1 MAVSQKIVHFSPLT
15 LNFRP
20 KECRIYSGESEL
32 FPIHSF
38 DDEGLC
44 LDDRLDVEVLDM
56 SQNVQFKYRTF
67 RFQQIKTIDQK
78 HQVRVSIEQKI
89 KFLELN
95 LNIWKEGEIYT
106 HYQIECKL
114 RLASAASPV
123 KPDEIPNC
131 SCFSDES
138 CDGAAWSY
146 WSSCDGSCKQTRTRN
161 KDDTDEKTESRDCQN
176 LCFFDVEDDI
186 DDELKT
192 CSIQN
197 SRSKRHAFK
206 EMTSQQKTSLKRT
219 SRLMNG
225 SSAYPGSLPYVVR
238 LTFQSFDQFHSD
250 TQAGFLETEK
260 KNYFKGAGNSGN
272 SGPEFGL
279 NLQPLSQ
286 KYRV

>member
-1 MAVSQKIVHFSPLT
+1 MAVFQKIVHFSPVT

-20 KECRIYSGESEL
+20 NECRIYSGESEL

-38 DDEGLC
+38 GDEGLC
-44 LDDRLDVEVLDM
+44 LDGRLGVEVLDM

-78 HQVRVSIEQKI
+78 HKVRVWTEQKI
-89 KFLELN
+89 KFLKLN
-95 LNIWKEGEIYT
+95 LNIWKDEKMYT
-106 HYQIECKL
+106 LYQIQCTLK
-114 RLASAASPV
+114 LASAASTV
-123 KPDEIPNC
+123 KLDEIPNC
-131 SCFSDES
+131 SCFSNES
-138 CDGAAWSY
+138 CDSAAWSY
-146 WSSCDGSCKQTRTRN
+146 WSSCDGGCKQTRTRI
-161 KDDTDEKTESRDCQN
+161 KDDTDEETESRDCQN

-186 DDELKT
+186 DEELKT

-206 EMTSQQKTSLKRT
+206 ELTSQQMTSRKRT

-250 TQAGFLETEK
+250 TQAGFLKTEER
-260 KNYFKGAGNSGN
+260 S
-272 SGPEFGL
+272 
-279 NLQPLSQ
+279 
-286 KYRV
+286 